1 MVWIL
6 ILIVLLTILSFMIA
20 VILFSKLKITII
32 GCLVDN
38 QFDGRI
44 DFSLFNVK
52 IISKRSG
59 EKRKNQNGV
68 FSLFKNRAGFYSSLK
83 KYKMTLLKIKAD
95 VGLDDAAFTAI
106 STGIIYSVMSWI
118 YAVLNNYIEIEKVN
132 FDVVPDFSQSRFEFE
147 FTCIIEVKVV
157 NIIIDVLHVWADSVR
172 EKIKNSER
180 ESLYG

>member
-1 MVWIL
+1 
-6 ILIVLLTILSFMIA
+6 MIA

-83 KYKMTLLKIKAD
+83 KYKMTLLEIKAD

-106 STGIIYSVMSWI
+106 SIGIIYSVMSWI
-118 YAVLNNYIEIEKVN
+118 YAVLNNYIEIETLNDLIKIKQCVDKEIILA
-132 FDVVPDFSQSRFEFE
+132 DVWNCDNEPPIKTTE
-147 FTCIIEVKVV
+147 TIIE
-157 NIIIDVLHVWADSVR
+157 IYDDYR
-172 EKIKNSER
+172 E
-180 ESLYG
+180 